1 VIYPL
6 YPGPRGL
13 VGAARGPERSPTKG
27 DYLDYQHALA
37 AIVDA
42 LNDADHTLIGDP
54 REGVYKVAFTTS
66 NMKDAM
72 ERARQLAKTGIIPR
86 TSIEHD
92 SFGTPIAAQVT
103 IYAKGDQKHLFECTE
118 TQLSREQRQR
128 FEDLV
133 LARGPIPD
141 EILEKIWISHHRG
154 GRKLN
159 QIAERMT
166 ELGVI
171 AGMGGKRWTGQKV
184 QNALAEYE
192 RRRDQHQEAA

>member
-1 VIYPL
+1 
-6 YPGPRGL
+6 
-13 VGAARGPERSPTKG
+13 
-27 DYLDYQHALA
+27 LDYEQAMA

-42 LNDADHTLIGDP
+42 LNDRDHTLIGDP
-54 REGVYKVAFTTS
+54 REGVYKVAIMTS
-66 NMKDAM
+66 NMKEAM
-72 ERARQLAKTGIIPR
+72 ERARQLAKIGIIPT

-92 SFGTPIAAQVT
+92 SFGRPIWAQVT

-118 TQLSREQRQR
+118 TRLSREQRQR

-141 EILEKIWISHHRG
+141 DILEKIWISHHRG

-159 QIAERMT
+159 QIAERMN

-171 AGMGGKRWTGQKV
+171 AGMGGKRWTAQKV
-184 QNALAEYE
+184 RKALAEYE
-192 RRRDQHQEAA
+192 RRREQHQEAA

>member
-1 VIYPL
+1 M
-6 YPGPRGL
+6 
-13 VGAARGPERSPTKG
+13 KG
-27 DYLDYQHALA
+27 DCLDYEHAMA
-37 AIVDA
+37 AIVEA

-54 REGVYKVAFTTS
+54 REGVYRVAFAS
-66 NMKDAM
+66 NVKEAM
-72 ERARQLAKTGIIPR
+72 ERAEQLARIGIIPR

-92 SFGTPIAAQVT
+92 SFGWPMWAQVT

-118 TQLSREQRQR
+118 TRLSREQRQR

-141 EILEKIWISHHRG
+141 DILEKIWISHQK
-154 GRKLN
+154 GRKPN
-159 QIAERMT
+159 QIASRMN

-184 QNALAEYE
+184 RNALAEYE
-192 RRRDQHQEAA
+192 RRATQHQEAA

>member
-1 VIYPL
+1 M
-6 YPGPRGL
+6 
-13 VGAARGPERSPTKG
+13 
-27 DYLDYQHALA
+27 DYQHALA

-42 LNDADHTLIGDP
+42 LNDVDNAVIDDP
-54 REGVYKVAFTTS
+54 REGAYRVAFGTS
-66 NMKDAM
+66 NMKEAM
-72 ERARQLAKTGIIPR
+72 ERAKQLVRLGIIPR

-92 SFGTPIAAQVT
+92 SFIGIPIWAQVT
-103 IYAKGDQKHLFECTE
+103 IYAKADQKRLFECTQ
-118 TQLSREQRQR
+118 TRLSREQRQR

-141 EILEKIWISHHRG
+141 DILEKIWISHRRG

-159 QIAERMT
+159 QIAERMN

-171 AGMGGKRWTGQKV
+171 AGMGGKRWTAQKV
-184 QNALAEYE
+184 RKALDEHE